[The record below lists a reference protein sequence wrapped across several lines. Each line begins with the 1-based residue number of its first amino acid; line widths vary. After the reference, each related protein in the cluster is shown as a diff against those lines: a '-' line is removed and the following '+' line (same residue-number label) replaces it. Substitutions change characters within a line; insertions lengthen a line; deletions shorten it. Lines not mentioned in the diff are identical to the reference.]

1 MDIQIS
7 FQKKKFNKATEEFLC
22 SKMDEEQDAELITN
36 LKSFASGEVKK
47 LNTKIANALLITI
60 IKAIII
66 KDDLEETLN
75 STFNDNEHA
84 DDEDESDGDS
94 DDEEDD
100 EKPINENDA
109 TIIEIKNVDPGQGNE
124 RLFLRVLKE
133 DWFYFSLN
141 NFSEIFIFRYTS
153 YSIELLLANNTLGA
167 CPIQFCLAI
176 LLVSLVSSFL
186 YASNHICYQ
195 SYLTRFCCKETNL
208 NKK

>member
-1 MDIQIS
+1 
-7 FQKKKFNKATEEFLC
+7 
-22 SKMDEEQDAELITN
+22 MDEEQDAELITN

-109 TIIEIKNVDPGQGNE
+109 TIIEIKNVDPGEGTSKQASTAGTKVPLITPKLDGKIVSNQKNVKKKK
-124 RLFLRVLKE
+124 R
-133 DWFYFSLN
+133 WFDLQ
-141 NFSEIFIFRYTS
+141 IF
-153 YSIELLLANNTLGA
+153 
-167 CPIQFCLAI
+167 
-176 LLVSLVSSFL
+176 
-186 YASNHICYQ
+186 
-195 SYLTRFCCKETNL
+195 
-208 NKK
+208 